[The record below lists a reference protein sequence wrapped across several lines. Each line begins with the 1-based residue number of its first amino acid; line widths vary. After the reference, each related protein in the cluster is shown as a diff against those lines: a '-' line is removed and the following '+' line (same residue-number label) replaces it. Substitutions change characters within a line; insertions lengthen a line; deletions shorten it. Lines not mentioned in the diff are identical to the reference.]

1 MKRIFA
7 LALVLGLVC
16 VPALADAP
24 QADPQQDV
32 QLIYPTTAIDVTEL
46 DSSTP
51 SKRAEPPVRETAE
64 FDPMTPIGQIRGI
77 NESLK
82 RLEEDLAKIQ
92 EMKGLDE
99 VNRILPFLEREA
111 ETSETISTNVES
123 IIKTTGALGA
133 RIEELQKAAEDIRAT
148 VESVQKT
155 METIN
160 KLRESKWTDYAILAI
175 LAIFVLQLGGKTGGF
190 LVMRI
195 KAFFKRL
202 EDLTKANDLAQQLLN
217 AADSQSQRPGATKA

>member
-16 VPALADAP
+16 VPALADAQ

-82 RLEEDLAKIQ
+82 RLE
-92 EMKGLDE
+92 E

-175 LAIFVLQLGGKTGGF
+175 LALMTLNIVVKTFAFVGSRAKIFLRVWERVKKELREGSGNE
-190 LVMRI
+190 I
-195 KAFFKRL
+195 I
-202 EDLTKANDLAQQLLN
+202 
-217 AADSQSQRPGATKA
+217 P

>member
-51 SKRAEPPVRETAE
+51 SKRAEPPVRETTE

-190 LVMRI
+190 VVGRINAMRR
-195 KAFFKRL
+195 K
-202 EDLTKANDLAQQLLN
+202 LTELAEAYELAQKQL
-217 AADSQSQRPGATKA
+217 AEKETKTTQGIMK

>member
-16 VPALADAP
+16 VPALADAQ

-51 SKRAEPPVRETAE
+51 SKRAEPPVRETVE

-82 RLEEDLAKIQ
+82 RLE
-92 EMKGLDE
+92 E

-175 LAIFVLQLGGKTGGF
+175 LALMTLNIVVKTFAFVGSRAKIFLRVWERVKKELREGSGNE
-190 LVMRI
+190 I
-195 KAFFKRL
+195 I
-202 EDLTKANDLAQQLLN
+202 
-217 AADSQSQRPGATKA
+217 P

>member
-1 MKRIFA
+1 MKRIFT

-16 VPALADAP
+16 VPALADEP

-175 LAIFVLQLGGKTGGF
+175 LAIFVLGVAGAAQVVGIVSVAIWSATCKESD
-190 LVMRI
+190 I
-195 KAFFKRL
+195 AF
-202 EDLTKANDLAQQLLN
+202 
-217 AADSQSQRPGATKA
+217 SS